1 MVARVEFISYGPV
14 LSDVISI
21 VNAIIEI
28 TKDKRLFETKGYSK
42 QKVIRNK
49 RLFETK
55 GYSKRFLTIM
65 ENMSDDDFISVPPKK
80 MKYTKESKEQTGK

>member
-1 MVARVEFISYGPV
+1 MLYLIEFTSYGPV

-55 GYSKRFLTIM
+55 GYSKQKVIRNKRLF
-65 ENMSDDDFISVPPKK
+65 E
-80 MKYTKESKEQTGK
+80 TKGYSKQKVIRNVH